1 MKSSQ
6 VSAFAD
12 DRNIFKTMISQEDS
26 SLLQADLINK
36 SELKRKIFTQLAV
49 SLSESRR
56 DVKRTR
62 KKM

>member
-36 SELKRKIFTQLAV
+36 SELKKKIFTQLAV
-49 SLSESRR
+49 SLS
-56 DVKRTR
+56 
-62 KKM
+62 